1 MTGLRNKN
9 FIKIIL
15 TKAPVIL
22 LFVSVLNDY
31 DFNYLSLKYFS
42 FNFSYILIFYY
53 SLKKS
58 ESLGYTYIFIAGL
71 FNDVVTGTPVGL
83 SSLMYLILCVAA
95 SYLRN
100 ITLRPS
106 LLKDCIFFLLTI
118 LIINSLL
125 FLSLKF
131 IFNFELNYF
140 DQIIMCAH
148 YSHGVLIR
156 YSVYS
161 QYTYTVCPCKVAYVL
176 PREGTCTCICTFG
189 CCV

>member
-15 TKAPVIL
+15 SKTPIIL

-31 DFNYLSLKYFS
+31 DFNHLGLKYFS

-71 FNDVVTGTPVGL
+71 FNDVVIGTPIGL

-100 ITLRPS
+100 ITLRPN
-106 LLKDCIFFLLTI
+106 LIKDCIFFLITI
-118 LIINSLL
+118 LITNSLL
-125 FLSLKF
+125 SIILNF
-131 IFNFELNYF
+131 IFDFELNYYEQVRNIIWTFLLYFLFSKLF
-140 DQIIMCAH
+140 DFFENHFVGRNNA
-148 YSHGVLIR
+148 R
-156 YSVYS
+156 
-161 QYTYTVCPCKVAYVL
+161 
-176 PREGTCTCICTFG
+176 
-189 CCV
+189 

>member
-95 SYLRN
+95 AYLRN

-140 DQIIMCAH
+140 DQIINITFTFLF
-148 YSHGVLIR
+148 YFLFSNLFDFFER
-156 YSVYS
+156 YFVSS
-161 QYTYTVCPCKVAYVL
+161 NNA
-176 PREGTCTCICTFG
+176 G
-189 CCV
+189 

>member
-15 TKAPVIL
+15 SKAPIIL
-22 LFVSVLNDY
+22 LFVSVLNDF
-31 DFNYLSLKYFS
+31 DFNHLSLKYFS

-71 FNDVVTGTPVGL
+71 FNDVVIGTPIGL
-83 SSLMYLILCVAA
+83 SSLIYLVLCVAA

-106 LLKDCIFFLLTI
+106 LLKDCVFFLFTI

-131 IFNFELNYF
+131 IFNYELNYF
-140 DQIIMCAH
+140 DQ
-148 YSHGVLIR
+148 LIN
-156 YSVYS
+156 
-161 QYTYTVCPCKVAYVL
+161 
-176 PREGTCTCICTFG
+176 ITFTFLFYFLFSNLFDFFESYF
-189 CCV
+189 VSSKNAR

>member
-1 MTGLRNKN
+1 MTELRNKN
-9 FIKIIL
+9 FTRKILSNI
-15 TKAPVIL
+15 PIFI
-22 LFVSVLNDY
+22 LFVSVLNNY
-31 DFNYLSLKYFS
+31 DFNHLGLRYFS

-71 FNDVVTGTPVGL
+71 FNDVVGSTPIGL

-106 LLKDCIFFLLTI
+106 LIKDCIFFLITI

-125 FLSLKF
+125 FVALNF
-131 IFNFELNYF
+131 IFNYELDYF
-140 DQIIMCAH
+140 DQIINIIFTFLLYFLFSNLLDFFENNLVGNNNA
-148 YSHGVLIR
+148 R
-156 YSVYS
+156 WKFR
-161 QYTYTVCPCKVAYVL
+161 CKEN
-176 PREGTCTCICTFG
+176 PNH
-189 CCV
+189 

>member
-1 MTGLRNKN
+1 MKELRNKN
-9 FIKIIL
+9 LIKKILSKMPLIIL
-15 TKAPVIL
+15 FL
-22 LFVSVLNDY
+22 SVLNNY
-31 DFNYLSLKYFS
+31 DLNYLGLKYFS

-71 FNDVVTGTPVGL
+71 FNDVIAGTPIGL

-106 LLKDCIFFLLTI
+106 LIKDCIFFLITI

-125 FLSLKF
+125 FISLNF
-131 IFNFELNYF
+131 IFSYELSFF
-140 DQIIMCAH
+140 DQIIN
-148 YSHGVLIR
+148 I
-156 YSVYS
+156 
-161 QYTYTVCPCKVAYVL
+161 TYTFLFYFLFSNLFDFFEKYLAGRNNV
-176 PREGTCTCICTFG
+176 R
-189 CCV
+189 

>member
-1 MTGLRNKN
+1 MIIQRNKN
-9 FIKIIL
+9 FIRKILSKIPL
-15 TKAPVIL
+15 IL
-22 LFVSVLNDY
+22 LFVSVLNNY
-31 DFNYLSLKYFS
+31 DFNYLDLKYFS

-71 FNDVVTGTPVGL
+71 FNDVIVGTPIGL

-106 LLKDCIFFLLTI
+106 LIKDCIFFLITI

-125 FLSLKF
+125 YVALNF
-131 IFNFELNYF
+131 IFNYELDYF
-140 DQIIMCAH
+140 NQIINTA
-148 YSHGVLIR
+148 
-156 YSVYS
+156 
-161 QYTYTVCPCKVAYVL
+161 
-176 PREGTCTCICTFG
+176 CTFLLYFLFSNLFDFFENYLLG
-189 CCV
+189 SNNVK

>member
-1 MTGLRNKN
+1 MTELRSKN
-9 FIKIIL
+9 FIRKILSNI
-15 TKAPVIL
+15 PIL
-22 LFVSVLNDY
+22 LLFISVLNNF
-31 DFNYLSLKYFS
+31 DFNHLGLKYFS

-71 FNDVVTGTPVGL
+71 FNDVVTGTPIGL

-106 LLKDCIFFLLTI
+106 LIKDCIFFLITI

-131 IFNFELNYF
+131 IFNYELNYF
-140 DQIIMCAH
+140 DQIINI
-148 YSHGVLIR
+148 VF
-156 YSVYS
+156 
-161 QYTYTVCPCKVAYVL
+161 
-176 PREGTCTCICTFG
+176 TFLFYFLFSNLFDFFENHIVG
-189 CCV
+189 NGNVR